1 MHAGGAPPSSRGAAL
16 RRFLRMEW
24 RVHRPRAEGA
34 GAPRRD
40 DAMATK
46 SASSSHSRS
55 RSRRNSSEEDDEGHG
70 HRALWSGSI
79 SFGLLQIPVSLHTAE
94 QSKEIKFHQLDRH
107 DLAPIHYQR
116 VNSSTGKVVEWK
128 DIVRGY
134 EYSSGE
140 YVVIEDDD
148 LAAANVEATQTI
160 DLQDFVDVKTIRPTY
175 FERPY
180 YIAPGKRAEKAYT
193 LFREA
198 MERKKVVAVGTVV
211 IRTRQHLCAI
221 FPQDDMLVLELLR
234 FDHDLRGT
242 EGIPLPKPDA
252 KGARV
257 TPREREMAE
266 ELIESMRSEWKP
278 SRYRDTYHDD
288 VLALIE
294 RKAKTG
300 KIEKPAK
307 RAAPR
312 SNVVDLMTLLRKSV
326 EARGSHHRAAN
337 EDKPASAAKR
347 ASSKRTASGSA
358 RRGRSKAA

>member
-1 MHAGGAPPSSRGAAL
+1 MP
-16 RRFLRMEW
+16 
-24 RVHRPRAEGA
+24 
-34 GAPRRD
+34 
-40 DAMATK
+40 MATK
-46 SASSSHSRS
+46 SASSSHRRS
-55 RSRRNSSEEDDEGHG
+55 SARKKSSDDDDEGGH

-79 SFGLLQIPVSLHTAE
+79 SFGLLQIPVSLYTAE
-94 QSKEIKFHQLDRH
+94 QTKEIKFHQLDRH

-116 VNSSTGKVVEWK
+116 VNASTGKVVEWK

-134 EYSSGE
+134 EYASGE

-160 DLQDFVDVKTIRPTY
+160 DLQDFVDVKKILPTY

-221 FPQDDMLVLELLR
+221 FPQDDMLILELLR
-234 FDHDLRGT
+234 FSHDLRGT

-266 ELIESMRSEWKP
+266 ELIESMRSDWKP
-278 SRYRDTYHDD
+278 SRYRDSYHDD

-300 KIEKPAK
+300 KIEAPA
-307 RAAPR
+307 RREAPR

-326 EARGSHHRAAN
+326 EARSGHHRAAKKAD
-337 EDKPASAAKR
+337 EGEPASAAKR
-347 ASSKRTASGSA
+347 APSKRAAGNGA
-358 RRGRSKAA
+358 RRGPRKAA

>member
-1 MHAGGAPPSSRGAAL
+1 MP
-16 RRFLRMEW
+16 
-24 RVHRPRAEGA
+24 
-34 GAPRRD
+34 
-40 DAMATK
+40 MATK
-46 SASSSHSRS
+46 SASSSHRRS
-55 RSRRNSSEEDDEGHG
+55 SARKKSSDDEDDEGGH

-79 SFGLLQIPVSLHTAE
+79 SFGLLQIPVSLYTAE
-94 QSKEIKFHQLDRH
+94 QTNEIHFHQLDRH
-107 DLAPIHYQR
+107 DMAPIHYQR
-116 VNSSTGKVVEWK
+116 VNANTGKEVEWK

-134 EYSSGE
+134 EYSPGE

-160 DLQDFVDVKTIRPTY
+160 DLQDFVDVKMILPTY

-221 FPQDDMLVLELLR
+221 FPQDDMLILELLR
-234 FDHDLRGT
+234 FSHDLRGT

-257 TPREREMAE
+257 SPREREMAE
-266 ELIESMRSEWKP
+266 ELIESMRSDWKP
-278 SRYRDTYHDD
+278 SRYRDTYHDE
-288 VLALIE
+288 VMALIE

-300 KIEKPAK
+300 KVEAPAR

-312 SNVVDLMTLLRKSV
+312 SNVVDLMSLLRKSV
-326 EARGSHHRAAN
+326 EARAGHRRAAN
-337 EDKPASAAKR
+337 EDEPASKPKR
-347 ASSKRTASGSA
+347 ASSKKAAGSA
-358 RRGRSKAA
+358 RRGSRKAA

>member
-1 MHAGGAPPSSRGAAL
+1 
-16 RRFLRMEW
+16 
-24 RVHRPRAEGA
+24 
-34 GAPRRD
+34 
-40 DAMATK
+40 MATK
-46 SASSSHSRS
+46 SASKSHHRS
-55 RSRRNSSEEDDEGHG
+55 PARGKSGSEDDDEGHG
-70 HRALWSGSI
+70 RRALWSGSI

-94 QSKEIKFHQLDRH
+94 QTKEIKFHQLDRH

-116 VNSSTGKVVEWK
+116 VNASTGKVVEWK

-134 EYSSGE
+134 EYASGE
-140 YVVIEDDD
+140 YVVIDDDD

-160 DLQDFVDVKTIRPTY
+160 DLQDFVDVRTILPTY

-198 MERKKVVAVGTVV
+198 LERKKVVAVGTVV

-221 FPQDDMLVLELLR
+221 FPQDDLLVLELLR
-234 FDHDLRGT
+234 FAHDLRGT

-266 ELIESMRSEWKP
+266 ELIESMRSDWKP
-278 SRYRDTYHDD
+278 ARYQDTYYDD
-288 VLALIE
+288 LMALIE

-326 EARGSHHRAAN
+326 EARGGHHRAAN
-337 EDKPASAAKR
+337 EDEPASAAKR
-347 ASSKRTASGSA
+347 ASSKRASGSSAKRA
-358 RRGRSKAA
+358 RTRAA